1 MKNKGPSHRA
11 LVVTSLGAIL
21 RVHTLTAPDDQQ
33 AIEAAKKHKEI
44 GLGLEVW
51 RNGKLVHE
59 LLPEES
65 VTEEGCLGDAHAIAR
80 PDSRSSPCT

>member
-1 MKNKGPSHRA
+1 MKNKVPSHRA

-65 VTEEGCLGDAHAIAR
+65 VTEEGCLGDAHAMAR
-80 PDSRSSPCT
+80 PDS